1 MKYYYYILIFI
12 ILFKVNY
19 SFAYS
24 SLTKEKSESI
34 TLSIKQIH
42 EWCSSN
48 HLCAE
53 IYHQTSN
60 QVNFTIFRFLIE
72 RVRIEQ
78 MDYLTDLNNS
88 FGNFF
93 EMKKEEQI
101 RELWIL
107 KLLANRQRFQT
118 ICDIHHKLIF
128 DPVTLISSC
137 ECLEDQNCDNTSDL
151 IFFYVIIGLGFGI
164 ALIML
169 FQNFWRIAL
178 QNEQLNK
185 ITKINK
191 KINSSTNQ
199 KPIDIRKEIYGTFIG
214 SLL

>member
-1 MKYYYYILIFI
+1 MKYYYFLIFI
-12 ILFKVNY
+12 VLFKLNY
-19 SFAYS
+19 SSSYS
-24 SLTKEKSESI
+24 LSITKEKSESI

-42 EWCSSN
+42 GWCSSN

-60 QVNFTIFRFLIE
+60 QANLTIFRFLIE

-78 MDYLTDLNNS
+78 MDYLENLNNS
-88 FGNFF
+88 FGKFF
-93 EMKKEEQI
+93 EMNKEEQI

-118 ICDIHHKLIF
+118 ICDIHHKLVF
-128 DPVTLISSC
+128 DPITMISTC

-151 IFFYVIIGLGFGI
+151 IFFYVIVGLFIGI

-169 FQNFWRIAL
+169 FQNQYRIYL
-178 QNEQLNK
+178 QNEQ
-185 ITKINK
+185 IRIATKINK
-191 KINSSTNQ
+191 KIISQQNGGSDT
-199 KPIDIRKEIYGTFIG
+199 RKEIYGTFIG
-214 SLL
+214 ALL